1 MLFWRRIRRVVK
13 NGDVLE
19 ASVEKLHE
27 VFERT
32 DIEMEWKKVEQ
43 KLGEAKYSPGD
54 VRPLAASIF
63 SLLLAARS
71 EGFSVKTVLTELEN
85 VAQANLRTPLEA
97 DGRRH
102 LSAY

>member
-1 MLFWRRIRRVVK
+1 MDMEML
-13 NGDVLE
+13 D

-43 KLGEAKYSPGD
+43 KLNEAKYSPGD
-54 VRPLAASIF
+54 VRPLADCVF

-71 EGFSVKTVLTELEN
+71 EGFSPQAVFAELER
-85 VAQANLRTPLEA
+85 VAQANLEHRWKRME
-97 DGRRH
+97 DGTYQH
-102 LSAY
+102 TD

>member
-1 MLFWRRIRRVVK
+1 MDI
-13 NGDVLE
+13 DVLE

-43 KLGEAKYSPGD
+43 KLNEAKYSPGD
-54 VRPLAASIF
+54 VRPLADCIF

-71 EGFSVKTVLTELEN
+71 EGFSVKAVLAELEK
-85 VAQANLRTPLEA
+85 VAQANLEYRWKQME
-97 DGRRH
+97 DGTYQH
-102 LSAY
+102 VD